1 MRRSFLKVFCLA
13 LIACILILA
22 CASSDVSG
30 FLDFKSEI
38 SGFVQESG
46 IAKAVGAAQSILTK
60 SATSGIAVINRFKS
74 PLEVKLDEEMK
85 AVAGELSKLAQAMI
99 YITGPQIKAAYDKIR
114 SALASIPD
122 AEIGWSFPGGRFEA
136 FKRGGSLAVMGIMRA
151 SGSRLIVGI
160 SNSDPLCD
168 YAGGR
173 LSNPTPGLPY
183 AFIDITG
190 GLYSSFQARMPLVG
204 GLPLIRASSS
214 MEIGGQLFSI
224 DLSAFDFVPT
234 KVECEIGLG
243 IEATFDAELMLEGEL
258 EGKLCYECEP
268 HKATAFARQ
277 AMEAM
282 QRSAPIKPGMEVDAR
297 TAANMLYA
305 GFRQVLSSITASGD
319 TLGEV
324 GIQVELTAKAGVG
337 AADTSATAGS
347 LKAGIGFMLP
357 VGDAAKLTVAVIGDV
372 LQAGMDSLP
381 YIQRYATYRSFNDPE
396 AIGRDAAELER
407 ILANLARSGLSKAL
421 AASSNSKAK
430 LEVALDALGEGKSD
444 SATSLRMF
452 GIEAEIPAGRSIQSI
467 FRTDFVNECINAIV
481 YIIDRISPKGIS
493 GRRAAQE
500 PDWNR
505 LLSAVPAGTL
515 LELELSPGIPLMTLE
530 AKFPLSSMAET
541 IKAGG
546 SSVIELLAS
555 LPECVRSGNFTPL
568 MKKAAGSFAS
578 LTSKAVTEFKK
589 DSTFT
594 LKLGGGFDVSLGAE
608 AAAEIGIGAKAFIK
622 TDLELPCVLA
632 GSKYDSAGK
641 DGEAS
646 VGLLFEFEGEGKV
659 EPGEFV
665 EVEASA
671 GVDTKHKLF
680 NVTFREVD
688 SKPTSPVEVIV
699 AGFLVTSYKGS
710 VAQDGSLSGSGKLHL
725 PIGGTVDASFKTDK
739 AGKVL
744 SGSWKGTVRI
754 AERTF
759 SIASGS
765 LKDDGLHWSAN
776 PGLPFMPASASIDM
790 RLGPDFELSGQGTA
804 TASLLGVSQQYA
816 VGIDLSTGQFYGSA
830 KQSVRIGPWAF
841 ANADFRLDN
850 SGITGSGDL
859 VMPGGTTTRWDIS
872 VSSDGTISG
881 SYAKDFKIAG
891 WSLARTQLAI
901 GNTKITGT
909 GYIKLPGTATEMQY
923 GITITSDLKLSASWA
938 GSVGY
943 GSWTLAEAAVT
954 VTDGSF
960 SGSAKAGIPGN
971 SSIAFGLSGTPTS
984 FTATAAQSL
993 TLLGYNLTNASL
1005 SLSTTKISG
1014 SASVSLPSGPSVSLA
1029 FNITPTSFSGTVTQD
1044 LTIMGWT
1051 FTTMKLTMTDTSFT
1065 GAGKVDLPGGSK
1077 AAANLT
1083 FTPTTVTGSASLSS
1097 GKLLSWTSTSISVSF
1112 SNNSLVGTA
1121 SLKLGTTPSFTQ
1133 SFNVTI
1139 TPTGI
1144 SGSATVAGPTLMGWT
1159 LATGSLTLNGLA
1171 VTGTLDIT
1179 VPGIAKTS
1187 YLVDASPTKLD
1198 ITYAG
1203 SITVMGYDVT
1213 NADLR
1218 IAGSTMTGSFKL
1230 AVPGLTST
1238 QFTVAASTTKFEATA
1253 TGQITVCSWD
1263 AAEASLKLAN
1273 SAITGTGKIDIL
1285 GVKPNFDFTVT
1296 PTGASGKYEQ
1306 NMDFPLP
1313 GGKKVTIENCKLTLD
1328 TANGMRGTGRLKLAN
1343 VTLANADF
1351 GIAKSGSITGIAYL
1365 GLGANNVKCNF
1376 TLTSSSISLT
1386 GSMSASA
1393 SCTVPVP
1400 LISDPTFSLS
1410 ATVSVGIQNT
1420 NELKL
1425 TASGTVDAP
1434 VIDPKSVS
1442 GSVDLATGKF
1452 SVSVVGYNLEFDLF

>member
-1 MRRSFLKVFCLA
+1 MGRSLLRVVCLA
-13 LIACILILA
+13 FIACILILA
-22 CASSDVSG
+22 CTSSIASG
-30 FLDFKSEI
+30 FLDFRSEI
-38 SGFVQESG
+38 SGFVQDSG
-46 IAKAVGAAQSILTK
+46 IAKAASAAQLILTK
-60 SATSGIAVINRFKS
+60 SAASGISVINRFKN
-74 PLEVKLDEEMK
+74 PLDVDLDEEMG
-85 AVAGELSKLAQAMI
+85 AVAGELGKLAQAMV
-99 YITGPQIKAAYDKIR
+99 YITGPQIKAAYDKVR
-114 SALASIPD
+114 AVLSSIPD

-136 FKRGGSLAVMGIMRA
+136 FKRGGALAVMAIIRA
-151 SGSRLIVGI
+151 SGSRLIVGV
-160 SNSDPLCD
+160 SNSNPLCD
-168 YAGGR
+168 YAEGR

-190 GLYSSFQARMPLVG
+190 GIYSSFQARAPLAG

-268 HKATAFARQ
+268 HKAMAFARQ
-277 AMEAM
+277 AIEAM
-282 QRSAPIKPGMEVDAR
+282 QRSAPVKPGMEVDAR
-297 TAANMLYA
+297 TAANMLYS
-305 GFRQVLSSITASGD
+305 GFRRVLSDITSSGD
-319 TLGEV
+319 ALGEV
-324 GIQVELTAKAGVG
+324 GIQVELTAKAGIG

-357 VGDAAKLTVAVIGDV
+357 VSDAAKLSVAVIGDV
-372 LQAGMDSLP
+372 IEAGIQALP
-381 YIQRYATYRSFNDPE
+381 YIQRYAGYRSFNDPE
-396 AIGRDAAELER
+396 AIARDAEALQR
-407 ILANLARSGLSKAL
+407 ILADLARSGLSKAL

-430 LEVALDALGEGKSD
+430 LEVGLDALGEGKSD
-444 SATSLRMF
+444 SSTSLRMF
-452 GIEAEIPAGRSIQSI
+452 GIEAEIPAGRSIQTV
-467 FRTDFVNECINAIV
+467 FKPEFVRSCIDAIV
-481 YIIDRISPKGIS
+481 YIIDIISPKGIS
-493 GRRAAQE
+493 GRRAAPE
-500 PDWNR
+500 PDWNS
-505 LLSAVPAGTL
+505 LLSVIPSGTV
-515 LELELSPGIPLMTLE
+515 LEVELSPGIPVMTLE
-530 AKFPLSSMAET
+530 AKFPLSSMVET

-546 SSVIELLAS
+546 DSVLDLFTS
-555 LPECVRSGNFTPL
+555 LPECLRSGNFTPL
-568 MKKAAGSFAS
+568 LKKAGSSFAS

-589 DSTFT
+589 ESTFS

-608 AAAEIGIGAKAFIK
+608 AAAEIGLGAKAFIK

-632 GSKYDSAGK
+632 GSRFDSAGK

-646 VGLLFEFEGEGKV
+646 IGLLFEFEGEGKV
-659 EPGEFV
+659 EPGEFA

-671 GVDTKHKLF
+671 GIDTKHKLF

-688 SKPTSPVEVIV
+688 SKVAPPAEVIV
-699 AGFLVTSYKGS
+699 AGFLVTAYKGS
-710 VAQDGSLSGSGKLHL
+710 VAQDGSLNGSGKLHL
-725 PIGGTVDASFKTDK
+725 PVGGTVDATFKTDK

-744 SGSWKGTVRI
+744 SGTWKGSIRI

-776 PGLPFMPASASIDM
+776 PGLPFMPSSASIDM

-804 TASLLGVSQQYA
+804 TASLLGVTQQYG
-816 VGIDLSTGQFYGSA
+816 VGIDLSTGQFYGTA
-830 KQSVRIGPWAF
+830 KQAVKIGPWTF

-859 VMPGGTTTRWDIS
+859 VMPGGTSTRWDIR
-872 VSSDGTISG
+872 VSSDGNISG
-881 SYAKDFKIAG
+881 SYSKDFKIAG

-909 GYIKLPGTATEMQY
+909 GYIKLPGTTAEMQY
-923 GITITSDLKLSASWA
+923 GVTITSDLKLSATAA
-938 GSVGY
+938 GSIGY
-943 GSWTLAEAAVT
+943 GSWTLAESSVT

-960 SGSAKAGIPGN
+960 SGSAKAGIPGGY
-971 SSIAFGLSGTPTS
+971 SIAFSLSGTPTS
-984 FTATAAQSL
+984 LTATAAQSL
-993 TLLGYNLTNASL
+993 SLFGYNLTNSSL
-1005 SLSTTKISG
+1005 TLSTTKISG
-1014 SASVSLPSGPSVSLA
+1014 NASVSLPSGPSVSLA
-1029 FNITPTSFSGTVTQD
+1029 FNITPTSFSGTVMQD
-1044 LTIMGWT
+1044 LTLMGWT
-1051 FTTMKLTMTDTSFT
+1051 FTTMKLTMTDSSFT
-1065 GAGKVDLPGGSK
+1065 GSGKVDLPGGSK
-1077 AAANLT
+1077 ATANLT
-1083 FTPTTVTGSASLSS
+1083 FSPTTVAGSASLSS
-1097 GKLLSWTSTSISVSF
+1097 GKLLSWTATSISASF
-1112 SNNSLVGTA
+1112 DSTGLVGTA

-1139 TPTGI
+1139 TPSGI
-1144 SGSATVAGPTLMGWT
+1144 SGSASVAGPTLMGWS
-1159 LATGSLTLNGLA
+1159 LAAGSLSLNGLA

-1179 VPGIAKTS
+1179 VPGIARTS

-1198 ITYAG
+1198 IAYTG
-1203 SITVMGYDVT
+1203 NITIMGYDVT

-1218 IAGSTMTGSFKL
+1218 IAGSTMTGSFRL

-1238 QFTVAASTTKFEATA
+1238 QFTVAASTSKFEATA
-1253 TGQITVCSWD
+1253 AGQITVCGWD
-1263 AAEASLKLAN
+1263 AAEALLKLAN

-1285 GVKPNFDFTVT
+1285 GVKPNFTFTVT
-1296 PTGASGKYEQ
+1296 PTGATGKYEQ

-1328 TANGMRGTGRLKLAN
+1328 TANGMRGTGKLKLAN

-1351 GIAKSGSITGIAYL
+1351 GIAKSGSISGIAYL

-1376 TLTSSSISLT
+1376 TLTSSSISLS

-1400 LISDPTFSLS
+1400 LIDDPSFTLA

-1442 GSVDLATGKF
+1442 GSVDLATGEF
-1452 SVSVVGYNLEFDLF
+1452 SVSVVGYSLEFDLF